1 MESFDTV
8 TDQHGTSYVLID
20 GDARSPLSIE
30 LPERGAVD
38 LLERAEDIV
47 ALEKVHGA
55 ALGELALEQLR
66 DEMDDAG

>member
-1 MESFDTV
+1 MEDAAER
-8 TDQHGTSYVLID
+8 DDVL
-20 GDARSPLSIE
+20 G
-30 LPERGAVD
+30 
-38 LLERAEDIV
+38 